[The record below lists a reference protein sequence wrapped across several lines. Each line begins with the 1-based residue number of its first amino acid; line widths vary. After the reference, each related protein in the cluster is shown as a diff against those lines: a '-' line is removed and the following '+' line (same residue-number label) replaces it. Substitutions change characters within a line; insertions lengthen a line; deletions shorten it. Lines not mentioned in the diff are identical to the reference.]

1 MFKTSKKIF
10 LSITMCSL
18 LITTNVNCASLWDN
32 DAIFKNVTEMSVAT
46 DPMSGATYLSGGGIE
61 VRFKRTGN
69 FPPIFSAGSPGLKA
83 SCRGISFDAGYA
95 MFMNLERLG
104 QQLSQAGASVAYGV
118 LIGLVYTLP
127 GVEQA
132 FSKLNE
138 WSQWLQGFLND
149 SCNIGQNFGR
159 SMGGTVWKDLEGVT
173 NDINGSIASPSEYLD
188 NHPDT
193 AKFMKKIYSSGT
205 ASQQKE
211 ANSQTVEHVIMDA
224 KGSMIATY
232 LNTLIKKGEENISFP
247 TTNVAAVQNLDSSGF
262 KQSTLMMSYFISAIM
277 SNIAINEVG
286 FNNALT
292 SINGKSAEK
301 IASFLEEINNDKS
314 YRSMLARNNVST
326 EALINLMLNGTKV
339 NENYFKGLRIVLINL
354 DQGKGSKE
362 QYVILTDQTTGA
374 TSTAFDGFEGYIGES
389 KKLVFYTYNEM
400 IRKLKNPSAVNSITL
415 SSIKV
420 SAAYPNMS
428 KILKNLVLYYG
439 KDETHTVDDTTD
451 PEITDIL
458 NYIAYSNAINLTTVA
473 IDNLNLVA
481 MSSTSENS
489 NKSAVAGYASP
500 ETAAT
505 TTYKISVE
513 DVRKQR
519 ELFSTK
525 VKEMKKNLIEI
536 SESVE
541 KSSKVREINE
551 KLEKAIKE
559 KNFKGVK

>member
-1 MFKTSKKIF
+1 MFKKRKKII
-10 LSITMCSL
+10 LSISMCTVLFTS
-18 LITTNVNCASLWDN
+18 NGHCSSLWDN
-32 DAIFKNVTEMSVAT
+32 DSIFKNVTEMSVAT
-46 DPMSGATYLSGGGIE
+46 DPMSGTSYLSGGGIE

-69 FPPIFSAGSPGLKA
+69 FPPIFSAGAPGLKA

-104 QQLSQAGASVAYGV
+104 QQLAQAGASVAYGV

-138 WSQWLQGFLND
+138 WSQWIQGFLND

-173 NDINGSIASPSEYLD
+173 NDINGAIPSPSEYLD

-232 LNTLIKKGEENISFP
+232 LNTLIKKGEETISFP
-247 TTNVAAVQNLDSSGF
+247 TNNVAAVQNLDSSGF
-262 KQSTLMMSYFISAIM
+262 KQSTLMMAYFISAIM
-277 SNIAINEVG
+277 SNVAINELG
-286 FNNALT
+286 FSNALST
-292 SINGKSAEK
+292 INGKSAEK
-301 IASFLEEINNDKS
+301 IASFLEEINSDKS
-314 YRSMLARNNVST
+314 YRSILARNNVST
-326 EALINLMLNGTKV
+326 DALINLMLNGTKL
-339 NENYFKGLRIVLINL
+339 NENYFKGLRIALINL

-362 QYVILTDQTTGA
+362 QYVILTDQTTSS

-389 KKLVFYTYNEM
+389 KKLVYFTYNEM
-400 IRKLKNPSAVNSITL
+400 IRKLKNPSAENSIPL

-420 SAAYPNMS
+420 SSAYPNMS

-439 KDETHTVDDTTD
+439 KDETHTIGDTTD

-458 NYIAYSNAINLTTVA
+458 NYLAYSNAINLTNVA
-473 IDNLNLVA
+473 IDNLNLIA
-481 MSSTSENS
+481 MSSTSESS
-489 NKSAVAGYASP
+489 NKSAVAGFVSP

-505 TTYKISVE
+505 TTYKISIE
-513 DVRKQR
+513 DIRKQR
-519 ELFSTK
+519 EVFSTK
-525 VKEMKKNLIEI
+525 IKEMKKNLQEL
-536 SESVE
+536 SDSVE